1 MIILIFN
8 EFIFYMK
15 KYMCSILEKLT
26 ELINRIIDG
35 NEEEIFSVL
44 DNGTGIKEEINNIF
58 KRFYRGN
65 NVSTKNE
72 IGIGFYL
79 SIEIISKQNGFIR
92 VNSMENGGSTFS
104 FLISQ

>member
-44 DNGTGIKEEINNIF
+44 NDDLLSKLQNQTIKL
-58 KRFYRGN
+58 
-65 NVSTKNE
+65 T
-72 IGIGFYL
+72 
-79 SIEIISKQNGFIR
+79 SILK
-92 VNSMENGGSTFS
+92 
-104 FLISQ
+104 